1 MLRCLSVPPDRLGF
15 HGGIFL
21 LLLAVAGAGCSRPAE
36 DVVLITIDTLRADHV
51 SSYGYS
57 RATTP
62 ELDRFFASGTV
73 FENAISSAPCTL
85 PSVKQLLRG
94 SFEADAE
101 SQTLAE
107 RLHQRGFVTGAVV
120 SQHQFYKQPDAY
132 RRGFDRFDI
141 QSLDEVDQH
150 GMTPRTARE
159 VSDRAIAWLDE
170 IPSNRPF
177 FLWLHY
183 FDPHDPYEPPAKYRG
198 FDAGNVSARSGD
210 RRTDLEQEKRTT
222 TERARDAGYIFTP
235 KDVQHLINLYDGEI
249 LYADSEIGRVLA
261 ALDAR
266 GITSHALVV
275 LTSDHGERL
284 GRGGHWDHC
293 ASLGDEELRVPLFV
307 RVNGGPL
314 TGRARETGQAS
325 TLDVVPTLLALLGI
339 PLEAGPAVARDLR
352 KLPDRRT
359 ALAFWHGRWAARCA
373 DWKLIAGGG
382 GAPPELYEVARD
394 PLEERN
400 LASRGDPAE
409 QDLTRVIEPLA
420 GLGQRI
426 ENENSLPIEE
436 LRSLGYL
443 E

>member
-1 MLRCLSVPPDRLGF
+1 VRIAGSLRILRRLSVAPGRLGF
-15 HGGIFL
+15 HEGIFL

-51 SSYGYS
+51 S
-57 RATTP
+57 A
-62 ELDRFFASGTV
+62 F
-73 FENAISSAPCTL
+73 
-85 PSVKQLLRG
+85 
-94 SFEADAE
+94 
-101 SQTLAE
+101 
-107 RLHQRGFVTGAVV
+107 
-120 SQHQFYKQPDAY
+120 
-132 RRGFDRFDI
+132 
-141 QSLDEVDQH
+141 
-150 GMTPRTARE
+150 
-159 VSDRAIAWLDE
+159 
-170 IPSNRPF
+170 
-177 FLWLHY
+177 
-183 FDPHDPYEPPAKYRG
+183 
-198 FDAGNVSARSGD
+198 
-210 RRTDLEQEKRTT
+210 
-222 TERARDAGYIFTP
+222 
-235 KDVQHLINLYDGEI
+235 
-249 LYADSEIGRVLA
+249 A

-314 TGRARETGQAS
+314 TGRRRETGQAS
-325 TLDVVPTLLALLGI
+325 TLDVVSTVLALLGT
-339 PLEAGPAVARDLR
+339 PQEAAPAVARDLR
-352 KLPDRRT
+352 KLPDGRT
-359 ALAFWHGRWAARCA
+359 ALAFWHGRWAARRA
-373 DWKLIAGGG
+373 DWKLIAGEG